1 MWYCCSQYAVAG
13 APRRPP
19 PMCTASG
26 LISTAGG
33 PAAPA
38 RAAGAPAPARPA
50 GRGRA
55 KDPPRRP
62 PPMCTASGLISTAGG
77 LAAADIAADASA
89 VAPVRALASASEPAA
104 AATGRDRRIGL
115 QDAESGTAPPGDAE

>member
-13 APRRPP
+13 APRGPP

-26 LISTAGG
+26 LI
-33 PAAPA
+33 
-38 RAAGAPAPARPA
+38 GA
-50 GRGRA
+50 
-55 KDPPRRP
+55 
-62 PPMCTASGLISTAGG
+62 AGG
-77 LAAADIAADASA
+77 LPRADIAADASA

-115 QDAESGTAPPGDAE
+115 QDAERGTAPQAHVHPPRWPGATADQDWRG